1 LADIG
6 HCARFAAAGMDS
18 DTRLVGGVEKIAGA
32 VVGEGSSG
40 VARIGF
46 VEIDPRA
53 AIAVA
58 SIASAMVRAADGVTG
73 LVEESFRGKEK
84 E

>member
-1 LADIG
+1 M
-6 HCARFAAAGMDS
+6 RV
-18 DTRLVGGVEKIAGA
+18 VGSVEKIAGA
-32 VVGEGSSG
+32 DVGEGSSG

-46 VEIDPRA
+46 VDIGPRA

-58 SIASAMVRAADGVTG
+58 SIASAMVRAADGVTE
-73 LVEESFRGKEK
+73 LVEEAFRGKER